1 MISIV
6 IVCDSEDRPVM
17 ATLAALVPGAAA
29 GLVRDAILVNR
40 GENAAIVR
48 IADVAGC
55 DVVPFAGSQAEALST
70 GARAAGAPWLMFL
83 RPGTIL
89 DAGWVE
95 EASRFIHEPANGE
108 SVRRAAAFS
117 YAPRPYTR
125 FGMTEVGKAL
135 QRWIAGPSAQQGL
148 LIARAHY
155 DELGGHRDPRRPEAA
170 LNRRIGRRSLVTLT
184 TRAATI

>member
-1 MISIV
+1 MTS
-6 IVCDSEDRPVM
+6 
-17 ATLAALVPGAAA
+17 A
-29 GLVRDAILVNR
+29 
-40 GENAAIVR
+40 
-48 IADVAGC
+48 VAGASSLGLTITRL
-55 DVVPFAGSQAEALST
+55 PAANAL
-70 GARAAGAPWLMFL
+70 
-83 RPGTIL
+83 
-89 DAGWVE
+89 
-95 EASRFIHEPANGE
+95 ANGE
-108 SVRRAAAFS
+108 SVRRAAALS